1 MREQPTHTPGPWTTW
16 TERSS
21 GLRYIGKADETGEV
35 HAIASLGLA
44 QFPRG
49 DVHVEADA
57 ALIAA
62 APELIQI
69 AYDVLD
75 LDDFR
80 IGEDGLCHLCW
91 QRAAFCETSDDCL
104 RTHVRRAIAK
114 ARGEAVPA

>member
-1 MREQPTHTPGPWTTW
+1 MTPIVDDTNTRATATTATVERTHTPGPWTTW

-49 DVHVEADA
+49 DDHVEADA
-57 ALIAA
+57 DLIAA
-62 APELIQI
+62 APELYGALARLIDAADERGELQDELEFSR
-69 AYDVLD
+69 ARRVL
-75 LDDFR
+75 
-80 IGEDGLCHLCW
+80 
-91 QRAAFCETSDDCL
+91 
-104 RTHVRRAIAK
+104 AK